1 MGKLM
6 NEFLTNLGF
15 DVQNLNINPLG
26 DGHINET
33 YLIIINSERF
43 VVQKVQKGLDIRK
56 LEYNYKLYSDAC
68 REHEFIFPEWTKI
81 SSSSDLNPSGSN
93 ESDTYFKYHYQDS
106 NRDIWRIYPFIEG
119 DVLKAPISAEYLYAC
134 GEGLDRLHNI
144 MDSIRNAP
152 QAVYPHLH
160 DLNYYY
166 SIYTALLNSGEVSDE
181 LRNSDIE
188 KILDSR
194 INEFLNTSLDDISVV
209 HGDTKLGNILFKDGH
224 VTAFIDIDT
233 IMTGSR
239 AEDIADCIRS
249 CSIIN
254 GHFDIKAARTFLA
267 GYKKAYENL
276 PYALSKICF
285 ELALRYYTD
294 ALSKEQ
300 VFNEKYPGYHIDRTY
315 ELLACNF
322 SDITD

>member
-1 MGKLM
+1 M

-15 DVQNLNINPLG
+15 DVQNLNILPLG

-33 YLIIINSERF
+33 YLIKTLSGRF
-43 VVQKVQKGLDIRK
+43 VVQKVPKSLDIRK

-68 REHEFIFPEWTKI
+68 REHDFLYPEWMSI
-81 SSSSDLNPSGSN
+81 SSSPDSN
-93 ESDTYFKYHYQDS
+93 ESDVHFKYHYQDS
-106 NRDIWRIYPFIEG
+106 NGDIWRIYPYIEG
-119 DVLKAPISAEYLYAC
+119 DVLKAPISFDYLYAC
-134 GEGLDRLHNI
+134 GDGLARLHGI
-144 MDSIRNAP
+144 MDSIQNAP

-160 DLNYYY
+160 DLKYYY
-166 SIYTALLNSGEVSDE
+166 SIYTTLLDSGNVSDD
-181 LRNSDIE
+181 LRNPDIE
-188 KILDSR
+188 KTLDKR
-194 INEFLNTSLDDISVV
+194 INEYLNRSYDNISVV

-224 VTAFIDIDT
+224 VNAFIDIDT

-254 GHFDIKAARTFLA
+254 GHFDIKAARTVLA
-267 GYKKAYENL
+267 GYKKAYDNL

-300 VFNEKYPGYHIDRTY
+300 VFSEKYPGYHLDRTY

-322 SDITD
+322 SDIAD